1 MASSPCILITGSSRG
16 LGNSLAL
23 AYLDNGMR
31 VIGCSRSPSTISSQ
45 NYSHYS
51 LDISDETAVR
61 EMFLNI
67 RQNGLTVR
75 TLINNAGVSHNNLIA
90 LTSIKEARKIIDV
103 NFFGAL
109 LLIKESLKVMQSS
122 GSGRI
127 INILSINLALS
138 SPGASVYNSS
148 KAALESFGKTV
159 AKEYKSSNI
168 TINSLGLSIVGDT
181 GMQASLGEKGLVEKQ
196 NFLTKPNLLTVKEI
210 KNAIDF
216 FNSNDSGNITGQTLY
231 FGGV

>member
-1 MASSPCILITGSSRG
+1 MANSPCILITGSSRG

-31 VIGCSRSPSTISSQ
+31 VIGCSRGAGTISSE

-61 EMFLNI
+61 NMFLSI
-67 RQNGLTVR
+67 RQKGLTVR
-75 TLINNAGVSHNNLIA
+75 TLINNAGVSHKNLIA

-109 LLIKESLKVMQSS
+109 LFIKESLKLMQSS

-127 INILSINLALS
+127 VNILSINLALS

-168 TINSLGLSIVGDT
+168 TINSLGLSIVEGT
-181 GMQASLGEKGLVEKQ
+181 GMQASLGERGTTEKQ
-196 NFLTKPNLLTVKEI
+196 ILLTKPNLLTIKEI

-216 FNSNDSGNITGQTLY
+216 FNSDDSGNITGQTLY